1 MTSLINNR
9 TLYPQWHKKHISPNK
24 EFGKKFRIFQREKLE
39 IDKLD
44 RENLRKKRFEEYSSI
59 DDKRYYF
66 TWEDFQNYLTVKDFN
81 IKKCFIPNIIKKE
94 KQEEKDRLEQDER
107 ERIKQEMDEII
118 YLEYL
123 RNYNEN
129 DYINYFYEDESF
141 VSDSEEYHNY
151 DNNL

>member
-24 EFGKKFRIFQREKLE
+24 EFGKKFRIFQREKF
-39 IDKLD
+39 KA
-44 RENLRKKRFEEYSSI
+44 YSSI